1 MKYSRTI
8 LNALLTCLLMST
20 VGCATQEFRN
30 AQNECSY
37 EAFRQY
43 PVNNVSS
50 MVNMTRSIQ
59 VPSGQTNCQ
68 TYYIGN
74 MAQTSCTQVMRTELI
89 PYQQM
94 VVRDTNSLP
103 RQSAIDS
110 CAQNICY
117 QKFGNS
123 DCKSK

>member
-1 MKYSRTI
+1 MVDV
-8 LNALLTCLLMST
+8 LLTDKLSVPLMDVNIKLIYT
-20 VGCATQEFRN
+20 TLAIMKCGFNQRLDIGA
-30 AQNECSY
+30 
-37 EAFRQY
+37 RQY

-94 VVRDTNSLP
+94 VVRDTNSSP
-103 RQSAIDS
+103 RQAVIDS

-117 QKFGNS
+117 RKFGNGE
-123 DCKSK
+123 CK

>member
-1 MKYSRTI
+1 MKD
-8 LNALLTCLLMST
+8 LNCQKNLVALLVLVLQ
-20 VGCATQEFRN
+20 VGCATQEYRN

-59 VPSGQTNCQ
+59 VPSGHTNCQ

-94 VVRDTNSLP
+94 VVRDTNSSP
-103 RQSAIDS
+103 RQAVIDS

-117 QKFGNS
+117 RKFGNGE
-123 DCKSK
+123 CK

>member
-1 MKYSRTI
+1 MKHPRTI
-8 LNALLTCLLMST
+8 ANVLLTCFLVSA

-37 EAFRQY
+37 EAFMQY
-43 PVNNVSS
+43 PVNNVTS

-94 VVRDTNSLP
+94 VVRDTNSSP
-103 RQSAIDS
+103 RQAAIDS
-110 CAQNICY
+110 CAQNTCY
-117 QKFGNS
+117 RKFGNGE
-123 DCKSK
+123 CK